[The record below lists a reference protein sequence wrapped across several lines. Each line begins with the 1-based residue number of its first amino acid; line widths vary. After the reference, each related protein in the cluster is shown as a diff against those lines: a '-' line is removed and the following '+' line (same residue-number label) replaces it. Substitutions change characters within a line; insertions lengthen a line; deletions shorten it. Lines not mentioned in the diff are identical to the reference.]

1 MIKDSRDATIE
12 HLDLTIRCLVN
23 DMMMLKQELD
33 ETKSERDAA
42 LDNAIRMKLNKLS
55 STIETF
61 AMETEKSFKKE
72 YIKGINTKNFVRNE
86 HNEDLARSAILAY
99 RKV

>member
-42 LDNAIRMKLNKLS
+42 LENAIRMKSDAEAIDTNFNIPKFDLL
-55 STIETF
+55 E
-61 AMETEKSFKKE
+61 AQCQLKE
-72 YIKGINTKNFVRNE
+72 NAN
-86 HNEDLARSAILAY
+86 LLL
-99 RKV
+99 